1 MKFIFSR
8 IIIGSLVIIIGVYIL
23 LQYIFHI
30 YIPFLASIPVF
41 TIIVAFLIVSWGV
54 AILFGRGFYS
64 SKIII
69 GLLLILF
76 GIYIL
81 IRYCFNVNMPFI
93 LYTPIFRM
101 IFSIIIVFLGIY
113 ILIGVYYLGDNI
125 PDYKKRYYRLFFKTS
140 NIDFSNIE
148 IDRNI
153 NITVDSIFS
162 DTIIFINQ
170 NIQVYIKASSSFGSI
185 SLPTGDSVS
194 FGEVNFII
202 GDSDKILYL
211 NVNSAFGQIRI
222 LYKWYFYIFVIVF
235 FFFVK
240 KYKIK
245 LDFSKKNYYTI
256 KHRYLFLEGKYV

>member
-211 NVNSAFGQIRI
+211 NVNSSFGQIRI

-235 FFFVK
+235 FFVK

-245 LDFSKKNYYTI
+245 IDFSKKNYYTI
-256 KHRYLFLEGKYV
+256 KHR

>member
-1 MKFIFSR
+1 M
-8 IIIGSLVIIIGVYIL
+8 LV
-23 LQYIFHI
+23 
-30 YIPFLASIPVF
+30 
-41 TIIVAFLIVSWGV
+41 
-54 AILFGRGFYS
+54 
-64 SKIII
+64 
-69 GLLLILF
+69 LLILF

-185 SLPTGDSVS
+185 SLPTGDSIS

-222 LYKWYFYIFVIVF
+222 LYK
-235 FFFVK
+235 
-240 KYKIK
+240 
-245 LDFSKKNYYTI
+245 
-256 KHRYLFLEGKYV
+256 